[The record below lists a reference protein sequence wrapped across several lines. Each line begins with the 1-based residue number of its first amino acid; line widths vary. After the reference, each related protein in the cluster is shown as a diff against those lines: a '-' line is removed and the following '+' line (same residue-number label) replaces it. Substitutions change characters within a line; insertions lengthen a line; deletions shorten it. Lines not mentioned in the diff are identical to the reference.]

1 MPVHNWSSVDAGIF
15 HAFHHEWISAISR
28 ALNRGLLSSEFY
40 ALPEQYA
47 GGYGP
52 DVLTLQTPSR
62 GKGIPNRGD
71 STSRATGTDVLE
83 SPPKTRFHVTS
94 APAWYATK
102 KKSVAVHHIS
112 NRRVVAI
119 VEIVSLGNKASRSGL
134 ASFTRKA
141 HDGLSAG
148 VHLSVIDLFPPG
160 VRDPEGIHP
169 LIWGDDATH
178 SFQFD
183 ATKPLTCGAYVGGPS
198 AEAYVDTLA
207 VGDCLNDLPVFLTPL
222 EYVSLPLEETYL
234 AAFDSLPDFWR
245 DELNR

>member
-1 MPVHNWSSVDAGIF
+1 MPVHNWTSVDAGIF

-62 GKGIPNRGD
+62 VSPNRGD
-71 STSRATGTDVLE
+71 SSSRATGTDVLE
-83 SPPKTRFHVTS
+83 SPPKTRFHVKS
-94 APAWYATK
+94 APTWYATK

-112 NRRVVAI
+112 NHRVVAI

-134 ASFTRKA
+134 ASFTRKS
-141 HDGLSAG
+141 HDVLSAG
-148 VHLSVIDLFPPG
+148 VHLSVINLFPPKC
-160 VRDPEGIHP
+160 
-169 LIWGDDATH
+169 A
-178 SFQFD
+178 
-183 ATKPLTCGAYVGGPS
+183 AYVGGPS

-207 VGDCLNDLPVFLTPL
+207 IGDVLNDLPVFLTPL

-234 AAFDSLPDFWR
+234 AAFDSLPEFWR